1 MAAITGAPATKASSS
16 SEYGGH
22 LEGMM
27 NIFRGKAEDILRVLL
42 VKYPKTWTL
51 REICKEADVSL
62 RWASVVSKVLIN
74 ERIALRDTDRGGL
87 RIMAPEDLL
96 RRWANY
102 RNFAANTRFLDYYME
117 EDDISA
123 LFSRFKGK
131 QGPEYAFTCL
141 AGGLLAAPFVRPA
154 NAHIY
159 VRNEESAKHWAEMLH
174 LQPVEK
180 NGNVKFAIA
189 GNSDVF
195 YGSYPISGTRV
206 VSDVQLYVDLL
217 NYPGRGEEAAGE
229 ILKKIEKNWKLR
241 E

>member
-1 MAAITGAPATKASSS
+1 MAAITGTPVTKASSS
-16 SEYGGH
+16 SEYGGY

-27 NIFRGKAEDILRVLL
+27 NIFQGKAQDILRVLL
-42 VKYPKTWTL
+42 VRYPKTWTL
-51 REICKEADVSL
+51 REICKEAGVSL
-62 RWASVVSKVLIN
+62 RWASVVSKALIN
-74 ERIALRDTDRGGL
+74 ERMALRDTDRGGL
-87 RIMAPEDLL
+87 RIMAPEGLL

-131 QGPEYAFTCL
+131 QGPEYALTCL

-154 NAHIY
+154 NAHVY
-159 VRNEESAKHWAEMLH
+159 VKNEESAKRWAELLR

-189 GNSDVF
+189 KGSGVF
-195 YGSYPISGTRV
+195 YGSHPISGTKV
-206 VSDVQLYVDLL
+206 VSNVQLYVDLL

-229 ILKKIEKNWKLR
+229 ILKKIEKDWKSR